1 MNAPVNDVAQLDGD
15 ASTSRA
21 RARAHR
27 RLTASGLERA
37 EQCPASFALP
47 AVEDRETDA
56 MRAGTGRHAY
66 LDAVAAAMSDPD
78 VALGSDVA
86 RERAL
91 ATIPSDA
98 PWREQCEAIDL
109 NALFEAT
116 GAYNETNV
124 ETGLSHAW
132 DPVADT
138 AVALDVAAH
147 RAYPDAAGIPGTLDW
162 LVTSPRDGRVRV
174 VDFKGSQP
182 TTRAAENEQLA
193 LYALQ
198 VARARGLAEVDV
210 QLVYLGEDGSVRT
223 DDATLDAWDLDAAAA
238 RLRGIWQRVQ
248 DARAVVE
255 VGGAPRM
262 RVGDHCGDC
271 PAMRVC
277 PAMTA
282 LVRELTVSAPRTA
295 APEAEVEAWKAG
307 AASSL
312 AQLSDE
318 AAGEAWLRV
327 ELLGDLVAAMRA
339 SLKARAERAGLPLP
353 GGAMLVPVESRR
365 RTVEVAL
372 ALPVLRA
379 RFGAQADAA
388 VEQSL
393 SIAAVE
399 KLARQLAPGR
409 GQRKAVEALVEEL
422 RAARAVREST
432 FVQLRVRKAKASAE
446 ADDAA

>member
-1 MNAPVNDVAQLDGD
+1 M
-15 ASTSRA
+15 S
-21 RARAHR
+21 HR

-37 EQCPASFALP
+37 DRCPASFALP

-66 LDAVAAAMSDPD
+66 LDAVAAHLPSD
-78 VALGSDVA
+78 AA
-86 RERAL
+86 RELAL
-91 ATIPSDA
+91 ATVHADA

-109 NALFEAT
+109 AELLTST
-116 GAYNETNV
+116 GADTGRI

-132 DPVADT
+132 DPVSDT
-138 AVALDVAAH
+138 AVALDVATH
-147 RAYPDAAGIPGTLDW
+147 RAYADAAGIPGTLDW
-162 LVTSPRDGRVRV
+162 LVTSTSGRVRV

-182 TTRAAENEQLA
+182 TTRAADNGQLA

-198 VARARGLAEVDV
+198 VARARGLSEVDV
-210 QLVYLGEDGSVRT
+210 QLVYLAEDGSVRT
-223 DDATLDAWDLDAAAA
+223 DEATLDAWDLDAAAA
-238 RLRGIWQRVQ
+238 RLRATWQRVQ
-248 DARAVVE
+248 DAREALS

-271 PAMRVC
+271 PALRVC

-282 LVRELTVSAPRTA
+282 LVRELTVSAPHTA
-295 APEAEVEAWKAG
+295 ASEAEVDAWKAR
-307 AASSL
+307 AAASL

-318 AAGEAWLRV
+318 AAGEAWVRV
-327 ELLGDLVAAMRA
+327 ELLDDLVSAMRA

-353 GGAMLVPVESRR
+353 DGSRLVPVESRR
-365 RTVEVAL
+365 RTVDVAL

-409 GQRKAVEALVEEL
+409 GQKKAVEGVVEEL

-446 ADDAA
+446 TDDA

>member
-37 EQCPASFALP
+37 EQCPASFALA

-66 LDAVAAAMSDPD
+66 LDAVAAHLPSD
-78 VALGSDVA
+78 AA
-86 RERAL
+86 RELAL
-91 ATIPSDA
+91 DTVPADA

-109 NALFEAT
+109 AELLTVT
-116 GAYNETNV
+116 GADTGRV

-138 AVALDVAAH
+138 AVALDVATH
-147 RAYPDAAGIPGTLDW
+147 RAYPDSAGIPGTLDW
-162 LVTSPRDGRVRV
+162 LVTSPNGRVRV

-182 TTRAAENEQLA
+182 TTRAADNSQLA

-262 RVGDHCGDC
+262 RVGDHCGEC

-277 PAMTA
+277 PAMVS

-339 SLKARAERAGLPLP
+339 SLKARAERVGLPLP

-422 RAARAVREST
+422 RAARAVRETT

>member
-1 MNAPVNDVAQLDGD
+1 M
-15 ASTSRA
+15 S
-21 RARAHR
+21 HR

-37 EQCPASFALP
+37 DRCPASFALP

-66 LDAVAAAMSDPD
+66 LDAVAAHLPSD
-78 VALGSDVA
+78 AA
-86 RERAL
+86 RELAL
-91 ATIPSDA
+91 ATVPADA

-109 NALFEAT
+109 EELLTAT
-116 GAYNETNV
+116 GADTGRI

-132 DPVADT
+132 DPVSDT
-138 AVALDVAAH
+138 AVALDVATH
-147 RAYPDAAGIPGTLDW
+147 RAYADAAGIPGTLDW
-162 LVTSPRDGRVRV
+162 LVTGTSGRVRV

-182 TTRAAENEQLA
+182 TTRAADNGQLA

-198 VARARGLAEVDV
+198 VARARGLSEVDV
-210 QLVYLGEDGSVRT
+210 QLVYLAEDGSVRT
-223 DDATLDAWDLDAAAA
+223 DEATLDAWDLDAAAA
-238 RLRGIWQRVQ
+238 RLRATWQRVQ
-248 DARAVVE
+248 DAREALS

-282 LVRELTVSAPRTA
+282 LVRELNDSAVN
-295 APEAEVEAWKAG
+295 AELIPDAWKAG
-307 AASSL
+307 AAASL

-318 AAGEAWLRV
+318 AAGEAWVRV
-327 ELLGDLVAAMRA
+327 ELLGELVSAMRA

-365 RTVEVAL
+365 RTLDVTL

-409 GQRKAVEALVEEL
+409 GQKKAVEGVVEEL

-446 ADDAA
+446 ADDA